1 LVTEYHVVNC
11 LKKLNIVPLHSQ
23 YILLLLLF
31 VVKNI
36 DEFKSN
42 FEVHSINTRHR
53 SDLFPPATK
62 LPKYHKEVH
71 YSGIKIF
78 NYLPQSIEH
87 IFWNVKKFKL
97 ALKSL
102 FYWVHFIQLINILTG
117 TL

>member
-1 LVTEYHVVNC
+1 
-11 LKKLNIVPLHSQ
+11 
-23 YILLLLLF
+23 LF

-42 FEVHSINTRHR
+42 FEVHSINTHHK

-78 NYLPQSIEH
+78 NHLPQSIEH
-87 IFWNVKKFKL
+87 LSWNVKKFKL
-97 ALKSL
+97 ALKKFILLGS
-102 FYWVHFIQLINILTG
+102 FYTADEYLDWNFMSDLG
-117 TL
+117 TLI